1 MTYIH
6 PAALEYERKRWLR
19 ADAHRFIHAGWRRFV
34 KPGSDLAALYEGFER
49 KYRPDQPR
57 VPPGHPEGGQ
67 WTSEA
72 GGGQTDSPRPS
83 ASPFVQS
90 ILDKAKQIAAGGRSK
105 SYLRCLDLCSPI
117 LERFQP
123 PGVDINEWEFR
134 RCMAACLGKR

>member
-6 PAALEYERKRWLR
+6 PAALEHERKRWLR
-19 ADAHRFIHAGWRRFV
+19 ADADRYIRSDWRRFV
-34 KPGSDLAALYEGFER
+34 QSGSELAALYESFEC
-49 KYRPDQPR
+49 KYSPDQPR
-57 VPPGHPEGGQ
+57 VPAGVPEGGQ
-67 WTSEA
+67 WTSEGGA
-72 GGGQTDSPRPS
+72 GQSDGLRQN

-90 ILDKAKQIAAGGRSK
+90 ILEKAKKIAASGRSK

-134 RCMAACLGKR
+134 RCMAACLGK